1 MSVIFGPLQILLCFF
16 AMLVISMILC
26 TGEWIL
32 FENIFEDVFILQVS
46 MFDLLEERVNSI
58 GIAILITFSTL
69 VIWPCN
75 ILMAFILLIVW
86 LLKQIVKGF
95 LYLFGKP
102 DYDLYCCNNCTNFK
116 WNLDKKRVC
125 EPECKNAEIK
135 YMGYS
140 TDNNFFMDAV
150 KYCQNFEEKTT

>member
-16 AMLVISMILC
+16 AMLVISMIC
-26 TGEWIL
+26 VR
-32 FENIFEDVFILQVS
+32 ENGFCLKIFLRIVFILQVS

-102 DYDLYCCNNCTNFK
+102 DYDFIL
-116 WNLDKKRVC
+116 L
-125 EPECKNAEIK
+125 
-135 YMGYS
+135 
-140 TDNNFFMDAV
+140 
-150 KYCQNFEEKTT
+150 Q